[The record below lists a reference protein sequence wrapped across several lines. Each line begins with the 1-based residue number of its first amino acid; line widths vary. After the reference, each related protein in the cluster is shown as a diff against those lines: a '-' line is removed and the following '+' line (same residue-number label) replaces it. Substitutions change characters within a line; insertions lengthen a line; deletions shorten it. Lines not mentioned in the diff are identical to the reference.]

1 MIYKTDKPKKPA
13 PKPKKQPK
21 PVPPPVVAPMIVD
34 IDPEEW
40 PEGHA
45 PMKADGD
52 GG

>member
-21 PVPPPVVAPMIVD
+21 PVPPPPVAPMIVD

-45 PMKADGD
+45 PIKDEAEE
-52 GG
+52 